1 MNVTTV
7 LERGR
12 MRCNT
17 QKAQGRESAISL
29 PVSNEC
35 SPKLLQAISDYSL
48 HASDCWRRLST
59 ITIMFFEWCVRHGRV
74 PPLDG
79 KYYWSAN
86 EQQYKW
92 TKAKSR
98 NQTLFRNMM
107 VLRTYSNKPAGNQSN
122 RGILNSFR
130 EDFGQSHAPPAQRR
144 MHQDTSLRESVADKH
159 RDNAIK
165 RLLQPTGAL
174 SFRAW
179 EILRMNERAGRA
191 AQEESKRDC

>member
-1 MNVTTV
+1 
-7 LERGR
+7 

-48 HASDCWRRLST
+48 HASYCWRRLST
-59 ITIMFFEWCVRHGRV
+59 ITIMFFEWCVHHGRV

-79 KYYWSAN
+79 KYYWNAN

-107 VLRTYSNKPAGNQSN
+107 VLRTYRNKPAGSQTGVSSILFGRTLGSPMHLQHNAACIRIPRCGRVWLTSTETMLSRGFFN
-122 RGILNSFR
+122 R
-130 EDFGQSHAPPAQRR
+130 
-144 MHQDTSLRESVADKH
+144 
-159 RDNAIK
+159 
-165 RLLQPTGAL
+165 
-174 SFRAW
+174 
-179 EILRMNERAGRA
+179 
-191 AQEESKRDC
+191 QEHLASELGKYYE